1 MNEITIINEIDLHTE
16 MWIQCKITLAFKLF
30 DALKT
35 QVDEIEE
42 ILISKA
48 KGGVLCQRKLK

>member
-1 MNEITIINEIDLHTE
+1 MNEITIINEIELHTE
-16 MWIQCKITLAFKLF
+16 MWLQCKITLAFKLA

-35 QVDEIEE
+35 QIEEIEN

-48 KGGVLCQRKLK
+48 KGGVLRQRK